1 MAKPEHSTTTSCEA
15 CAPAASLYVN
25 YFELG
30 HNPYEF
36 LIELGQYRPSA
47 STGGGAIGIHTR
59 LAIAPPYAKL
69 LSQLLSNAV
78 CEHESEHGKIPDL
91 AASENSPFDEV
102 LRSLP
107 EFERRARRLLQ
118 EAVANGAPRPTPA
131 KDVNSPVGEPS

>member
-1 MAKPEHSTTTSCEA
+1 LPKPGHSTAKSYDA

-47 STGGGAIGIHTR
+47 SSDGGTIGIHTR
-59 LAIAPPYAKL
+59 LAITPPYAKL

-78 CEHESEHGKIPDL
+78 REHEAENGKIPDL
-91 AASENSPFDEV
+91 ATVNSPFDQV

-107 EFERRARRLLQ
+107 EFEERARKLL
-118 EAVANGAPRPTPA
+118 EDAVAPRPTPNT
-131 KDVNSPVGEPS
+131 DINSSVGELS

>member
-1 MAKPEHSTTTSCEA
+1 MAKPGHSTAKSCEA
-15 CAPAASLYVN
+15 CVPAASLYVN

-47 STGGGAIGIHTR
+47 SQDGGTIGIHTR
-59 LAIAPPYAKL
+59 IAITPPYAKL

-78 CEHESEHGKIPDL
+78 REHEAEHGKIPDL
-91 AASENSPFDEV
+91 AAAESSPFDQV

-107 EFERRARRLLQ
+107 EFEKRARKLLEDALAQ
-118 EAVANGAPRPTPA
+118 GNAAPEAPRRRQ
-131 KDVNSPVGEPS
+131 

>member
-1 MAKPEHSTTTSCEA
+1 MAKPGHSTAKSCEM

-36 LIELGQYRPSA
+36 LIELGQYRPS
-47 STGGGAIGIHTR
+47 SSHEGGSIGIHTR
-59 LAIAPPYAKL
+59 LAITPPYAKL

-78 CEHESEHGKIPDL
+78 REHEAEHGKIPDL
-91 AASENSPFDEV
+91 APANSPFDQV

-107 EFERRARRLLQ
+107 EFEERARKLLE
-118 EAVANGAPRPTPA
+118 EAIAQGNTAPEPTRRTQ
-131 KDVNSPVGEPS
+131 